1 LLISVQQIRHRRAL
15 CLILFWLKTVQP
27 LEAQERICSL
37 GFEKYSFFCIFLTI
51 TIEIVMLVPRT
62 IYLTYNK
69 WLGREGVDS
78 WSMNLLGSK

>member
-1 LLISVQQIRHRRAL
+1 LLISVQQTRHRRAL

-51 TIEIVMLVPRT
+51 TIEIVMLVPGT
-62 IYLTYNK
+62 I
-69 WLGREGVDS
+69 
-78 WSMNLLGSK
+78 